1 MQSVMNYDQSRAP
14 VIEAPR
20 ASFNLSHGIKT
31 TIDFDTLYPFGVYE
45 ILPGDTFTVN
55 PNVFARLATP
65 LFPIMDNTYLDI
77 HYFWCPMRLLW
88 DNSRK
93 FFGEQHDP
101 GIVTGKQRSSK
112 TSKHIRINSKCITR

>member
-77 HYFWCPMRLLW
+77 HYFWCPMRLTW

-101 GIVTGKQRSSK
+101 R
-112 TSKHIRINSKCITR
+112 